1 MGFSDLISGK
11 RQPLP
16 YQEEFLSL
24 IKEAGSKEVSE
35 TTFYTLSGREP
46 FSEKDYRQIVRVRT
60 PDLAQRIDTAFGYIA
75 RMMIAQRLPVNRTYA
90 LSGLPDG
97 AGISLLMRKFGNE
110 ENSPAIPVT
119 AEAIANSYLLTGE
132 SGKNDP
138 AKVAEAGWFHALLEE
153 IGRTGNAPESED
165 GVMDLLSVRES
176 REFQSA
182 LPELLELME
191 TFRKK
196 FLSEAKIMTKKSSV
210 YYAPTFGLPMESA
223 GGGLVSGVAID
234 GALYEF
240 TTAPTHECDTNMV
253 TRLLGYSFFRIA
265 DALAERYRYG
275 NNYEHFMKKS
285 NGMLTESLIG
295 GRYDDDGLYRLVTR
309 FLEDGAMPVRFA
321 SELINELENL
331 NGVIGRIGVYRAR
344 YGETERADCVDYEEK
359 YHDRIVES
367 IERMIEGYRKTEET
381 HL

>member
-1 MGFSDLISGK
+1 MSFSDLISGK

-35 TTFYTLSGREP
+35 TTFYTMSGREP
-46 FSEKDYRQIVRVRT
+46 FSEKDYSQIVRVRT
-60 PDLAQRIDTAFGYIA
+60 PELAQKIDTAFGYIA
-75 RMMIAQRLPVNRTYA
+75 RMMIAQRIPVNRTCA
-90 LSGLPDG
+90 LRGLPDA
-97 AGISLLMRKFGNE
+97 AGFNILLRKFGHE
-110 ENSPAIPVT
+110 ENSPAMLVT
-119 AEAIANSYLLTGE
+119 TEAISNSFLLTGE
-132 SGKNDP
+132 SGENNP
-138 AKVAEAGWFHALLEE
+138 VKVAEAGWFHALLDE
-153 IGRTGNAPESED
+153 IGQTGNAPENEQD
-165 GVMDLLSVRES
+165 VKDLLSVREN

-223 GGGLVSGVAID
+223 GGGFVSGVAID

-275 NNYEHFMKKS
+275 KDYEYFMKKS
-285 NGMLTESLIG
+285 NGMLDESSIG
-295 GRYDDDGLYRLVTR
+295 ERYNDNGLYWLITR

-321 SELINELENL
+321 ASLINELENL
-331 NGVIGRIGVYRAR
+331 NGVVGRIGVYRAR
-344 YGETERADCVDYEEK
+344 YGETERADCVDYEET